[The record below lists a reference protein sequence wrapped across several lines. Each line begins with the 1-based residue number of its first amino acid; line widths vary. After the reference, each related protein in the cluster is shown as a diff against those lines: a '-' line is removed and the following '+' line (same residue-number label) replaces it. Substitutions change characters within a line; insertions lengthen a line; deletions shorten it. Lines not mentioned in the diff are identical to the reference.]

1 MKWLVIILVLWMNIS
16 SAQAQQPN
24 VLSVLGDIKL
34 DGHQYHQLDFTLDE
48 LQALPQAEINTITP
62 WTTES
67 HRYRGVDLVL
77 WFNQLFESRRIN
89 SITLE
94 ALNNFSVTVDW
105 SKIKSFTPVLA
116 WQDNGKV
123 MSRRDKGPLW
133 LMLPFDRVPKLQ
145 QAEFL
150 HFMAWQIRVIR
161 VQSEP
166 C

>member
-1 MKWLVIILVLWMNIS
+1 MKWLVIILVLWMNIG

-77 WFNQLFESRRIN
+77 WFNQLFENRRIN